1 MTKEMWDEQF
11 GNSKWAYLADETQRE
26 HYDKIIDL
34 YLQHAAGRTILD
46 IGCGEG
52 LLYRY
57 FSDRIELGPD
67 QYTGI
72 DISEVAVAHA
82 KNAYP
87 NGHFEVMNYE
97 TDEVPHR
104 HDVIIFNETLYYFNH
119 AGRTLE
125 KCVNRNLGPGG
136 FIIISMCDHERH
148 DLIWKMINRTYKVQ
162 AEAKSSNTEGISW
175 TIKVI
180 VP

>member
-72 DISEVAVAHA
+72 DISEVAVR
-82 KNAYP
+82 
-87 NGHFEVMNYE
+87 HFV
-97 TDEVPHR
+97 R
-104 HDVIIFNETLYYFNH
+104 
-119 AGRTLE
+119 
-125 KCVNRNLGPGG
+125 
-136 FIIISMCDHERH
+136 FIIHH
-148 DLIWKMINRTYKVQ
+148 FKMPV
-162 AEAKSSNTEGISW
+162 GIS
-175 TIKVI
+175 IFSMRHCHF
-180 VP
+180 